1 LDELETALRLDPDQY
16 MAHNSLGE
24 LLMKQERASEAKS
37 HFEQALRI
45 DPDYTPAKRNL
56 AAMGLDPQN

>member
-1 LDELETALRLDPDQY
+1 

-24 LLMKQERASEAKS
+24 LLMKEERVPEAKA

-45 DPDYTPAKRNL
+45 DPGYAPAKKNL
-56 AAMGLDPQN
+56 AAMGQEN

>member
-1 LDELETALRLDPDQY
+1 

-24 LLMKQERASEAKS
+24 LLMKQEKVSEAKS

-45 DPDYTPAKRNL
+45 DPDYTPAKKNL
-56 AAMGLDPQN
+56 AAMNVGPR